1 MPVPARGEAIGMSAR
16 TVHSALVQLMAV
28 VGVPL
33 GKKRWEVAACAA
45 GLRDEEGRTLATLD
59 IAASLEHAL
68 VAVAK
73 IHRRRA
79 LVAHALSKARRASNT
94 GR

>member
-1 MPVPARGEAIGMSAR
+1 
-16 TVHSALVQLMAV
+16 MAV

-68 VAVAK
+68 VAVM
-73 IHRRRA
+73 
-79 LVAHALSKARRASNT
+79 
-94 GR
+94 

>member
-1 MPVPARGEAIGMSAR
+1 MVAPARARGVDEVPIVPVPAGGEAIGVSAR

-45 GLRDEEGRTLATLD
+45 GLRDEEGRTLAY
-59 IAASLEHAL
+59 
-68 VAVAK
+68 V
-73 IHRRRA
+73 
-79 LVAHALSKARRASNT
+79 
-94 GR
+94 